1 MLHTGSI
8 MCSKTRAATRW
19 HWLRRQPQRLEHS
32 YVLVT
37 GGSRGLGLALARQFA
52 RRGARV
58 ALLARSE
65 AGLRAARAQL
75 RAELGVEVEIMACD
89 LRQRAQIERAAAD
102 LLARWPRIDVL
113 INNAG
118 IVRPGPAEDKELSE
132 YEEAMAVHFWAPLQ
146 LMRAVIPRMRQ
157 QGGGRIV
164 NVSSVEGKVAFP
176 HIAPYCASKFA
187 LTGLSNALRAE
198 LARDRIFVTT
208 VAPGLMG
215 PGPGLPQP
223 AGIAR
228 EHQWIARTSAA
239 ALSIGYERAARSIV
253 RACRHGQRWLELDLL
268 TRLLIRAD
276 AFAPALVGAGMEL
289 ANALL
294 SARSELSEK

>member
-1 MLHTGSI
+1 MR
-8 MCSKTRAATRW
+8 SKMRAATRW
-19 HWLRRQPQRLEHS
+19 RWVRRQLQGLEQSH
-32 YVLVT
+32 VLIT
-37 GGSRGLGLALARQFA
+37 GGSRGLGLALAQQFS

-65 AGLRAARAQL
+65 AGLQAARAQI
-75 RAELGVEVEIMACD
+75 RRELDVEVEILVCD
-89 LRQRAQIERAAAD
+89 LRDRAQTERAAAD
-102 LLARWPRIDVL
+102 LLARWPRIEVL

-118 IVRPGPAEDKELSE
+118 IVRPGPAEHKQLSE
-132 YEEAMAVHFWAPLQ
+132 YEDAMAVHFWAPLQ

-198 LARDRIFVTT
+198 LARDRIFITT

-215 PGPGLPQP
+215 PGLR
-223 AGIAR
+223 AEGIAR
-228 EHQWIARTSAA
+228 EHRWIARASAA

-253 RACRHGQRWLELDLL
+253 RACTRGQRWLELDLL

-276 AFAPALVGAGMEL
+276 AFAPGMVGAGMEL
-289 ANALL
+289 ASALL
-294 SARSELSEK
+294 SERSELFEK